1 MVFLKKV
8 YIQFIA
14 LILFLCVSAYAS
26 QASPEKN
33 GFFFFKDDVQDTYQ
47 KDLKDFI
54 VDFPGICGCEIL
66 SEDKSVFFSFESSKL
81 FIPASLNKLITAF
94 SALETFGPEYRYPTK
109 ISSDS
114 KPTPVFGGNI
124 YIKGFGNPVLN
135 PQKYKDVLSY
145 IVKTYA
151 IKELNGDIVIDFSY
165 FDQSQYYGKGWM
177 WDDPQPQISALNLWL
192 ENYSIFM
199 NKPYSLI
206 EDMIGYYTLASLK
219 DFGVVFNGKIK
230 NGKMPENKT
239 LLYTHQ
245 SEELFDVVKI
255 MLEKSDNYIAEHI
268 FRSIGANIYGLGS
281 TENSVKVYE
290 NLLFSKLGLL
300 KKNYIIADG
309 SGLSMYNLLSPQL
322 LNSLNYFMY
331 TKYKEKYLDI
341 LATPGEKSTIE
352 NRFKFSTLW
361 AKTGTLYSDSGISGI
376 IKTKKNN
383 LYFFTLME
391 NNYTSS
397 NLEIKEFETKFL
409 TLLYENY

>member
-1 MVFLKKV
+1 MVVLKKV
-8 YIQFIA
+8 YIQFIV

-33 GFFFFKDDVQDTYQ
+33 GFFFFKDDIQDTYQ

-109 ISSDS
+109 IYSDS

-199 NKPYSLI
+199 NKPYS
-206 EDMIGYYTLASLK
+206 
-219 DFGVVFNGKIK
+219 
-230 NGKMPENKT
+230 
-239 LLYTHQ
+239 
-245 SEELFDVVKI
+245 
-255 MLEKSDNYIAEHI
+255 
-268 FRSIGANIYGLGS
+268 
-281 TENSVKVYE
+281 
-290 NLLFSKLGLL
+290 
-300 KKNYIIADG
+300 
-309 SGLSMYNLLSPQL
+309 
-322 LNSLNYFMY
+322 
-331 TKYKEKYLDI
+331 
-341 LATPGEKSTIE
+341 
-352 NRFKFSTLW
+352 
-361 AKTGTLYSDSGISGI
+361 
-376 IKTKKNN
+376 
-383 LYFFTLME
+383 
-391 NNYTSS
+391 
-397 NLEIKEFETKFL
+397 
-409 TLLYENY
+409 